1 MRLVSPEVN
10 NNKGSSQ
17 INNLQY
23 GNCQNSRINWI
34 ILMIRGDLKNIY
46 EL

>member
-17 INNLQY
+17 INNLGY
-23 GNCQNSRINWI
+23 GNCQKSRINWI
-34 ILMIRGDLKNIY
+34 IEIISGDLKNIY
-46 EL
+46 E